1 MQTSDANS
9 HTSLEQLAEWFS
21 PIRMSTFAF
30 HSNPEALYVWNTQIT
45 KALLEDIQHVEVL
58 LRNKVDASLRDT
70 IGELWFISNQLPHA
84 PATRDSVI
92 KAINRT
98 GQTPDCV
105 LSRDK
110 VIAELSLDFW
120 FYLFTKRYSTTVW
133 PRFIAQIGANPERK
147 QFYQQLGRIYR
158 LRNRCAHHEPI
169 VKADFET
176 ERKAIAADQFAMHQ
190 IANWI
195 DPLAAEWIKAQSRV
209 DGLRA
214 KRP

>member
-1 MQTSDANS
+1 MQTSNANS

-30 HSNPEALYVWNTQIT
+30 HANPEALYVWNTQIT
-45 KALLEDIQHVEVL
+45 KALLEDIQHIEVL
-58 LRNKVDASLRDT
+58 LRNRVDASLRDAL
-70 IGELWFISNQLPHA
+70 GEMWFISNHIPYA

-92 KAINRT
+92 RAIKRT
-98 GQTPDCV
+98 GQSPDLV
-105 LSRDK
+105 VSRDK
-110 VIAELSLDFW
+110 VIAELNLDFW

-133 PRFIAQIGANPERK
+133 PKFIAQIDANPERK
-147 QFYQQLGRIYR
+147 QFYRQLGRIYR

-169 VKADFET
+169 VKADLEA
-176 ERKAIAADQFAMHQ
+176 EREAIAADQFAMHQ

-195 DPLAAEWIKAQSRV
+195 NPHAAKWIKAQSRV

-214 KRP
+214 QRP